1 MNAGSEPNPNM
12 QLTKGSIKRIFAG
25 HMLGLG
31 VLAGGADPNK
41 VEEI

>member
-1 MNAGSEPNPNM
+1 MQDLSHNPNM
-12 QLTKGSIKRIFAG
+12 QLTKGRKRSIFAG

-31 VLAGGADPNK
+31 VLAGGTDPNK